1 MRARTGI
8 RARNTNKSKR
18 ARRLRGW
25 KRAMNLMS
33 FVFAVSAQ
41 TSKDGF
47 EYKMKS
53 MNVEAR
59 QAEIMRTNDWRPDE
73 GLREG

>member
-1 MRARTGI
+1 
-8 RARNTNKSKR
+8 
-18 ARRLRGW
+18 
-25 KRAMNLMS
+25 MNLMS
-33 FVFAVSAQ
+33 FVFTVSAQ